1 MNNKNKRTTQK
12 GFTLIEL
19 MIVVAIIGILSAFAV
34 PAYQDYTKKATLSEF
49 PKAAAAVKLA
59 VELCAHENGQAN
71 FASSCI
77 SSTSSAATTVPAELI
92 LNEIK
97 IYAQEGTLTSG
108 AVEIIAEA
116 NSAKGPIAAT
126 EKYVMA
132 AEFKNEG
139 IIWTNTCF
147 DTNDDLQTVYC
158 P

>member
-1 MNNKNKRTTQK
+1 MKRKQTKQN

-34 PAYQDYTKKATLSEF
+34 PAYQDYTKKATLAEF

-59 VELCAHENGQAN
+59 VELCAHENGQSN

-77 SSTSSAATTVPAELI
+77 SSTSSAVTTVPAELV

-97 IYAQEGTLTSG
+97 IYAQVGTLTSG
-108 AVEIIAEA
+108 AVEVIAEA
-116 NSAKGPIAAT
+116 NSAKGPIAAA
-126 EKYVMA
+126 EKYVMSA
-132 AEFKNEG
+132 DFQDEG
-139 IIWTNTCF
+139 IVWTNTCF
-147 DTNDDLQTVYC
+147 DKNDASQTIYC

>member
-1 MNNKNKRTTQK
+1 MKRRQTKQK

-34 PAYQDYTKKATLSEF
+34 PAYQDYTKKATLAEF

-77 SSTSSAATTVPAELI
+77 SSTSSATTTVPEELT

-97 IYAQEGTLTSG
+97 IYAQVGTLTSG
-108 AVEIIAEA
+108 AVEVIAEA

-126 EKYVMA
+126 EKYVMSA
-132 AEFKNEG
+132 DFKDEG
-139 IIWTNTCF
+139 IVWTNTCF
-147 DTNDDLQTVYC
+147 DKNNNSQTVYC

>member
-1 MNNKNKRTTQK
+1 MNNKNKRTNQK

-59 VELCAHENGQAN
+59 VELCAHENGQSN
-71 FASSCI
+71 FATNCI
-77 SSTSSAATTVPAELI
+77 SSTSSAVTSVPEELI

-97 IYAQEGTLTSG
+97 IYSQVGTLTSG
-108 AVEIIAEA
+108 AIEIIAEA
-116 NSAKGPIAAT
+116 NSAKGPIAAS
-126 EKYVMA
+126 EKYVMSA
-132 AEFKNEG
+132 DFNSKG
-139 IIWTNTCF
+139 ITWTNTCF
-147 DTNDDLQTVYC
+147 NASNVSQKTYC